1 MNQDPVAIDEQHPG
15 CDASATVPLPHP
27 NGPEGRTMRNKTLDR
42 AAICVKSPAR
52 LSQDDAD
59 RQTQM
64 RATVDFREGEGE
76 GEGLG
81 IGVLFGDPKNSRE
94 GDSSR

>member
-64 RATVDFREGEGE
+64 RKTVKFCEGEC
-76 GEGLG
+76 LG
-81 IGVLFGDPKNSRE
+81 IGVWFGDPKAKAKASE
-94 GDSSR
+94 